1 MCTFVLKLANSSFP
15 VSFKSTQDLLS
26 PQQASAQ
33 ASYYIG
39 LMSGTSLDAIDVAL
53 CQRNEFGFV
62 QKAGCAI
69 DLAPQLRQQ
78 LLTICNEK
86 QATLQTLGEVDHQ
99 FALACAQA
107 VNTLLQNENID
118 ASEVMA
124 IGSHGQT
131 IYHSP
136 ETQHAFTQQIGDG
149 NLIAAKTQITCV
161 ADFRRMDMAYGGQG
175 APLVPAFH
183 QALFAQEY
191 TQRVILNIGGIANI
205 SILNGTEHAFGYD
218 TGPGNMLMDAWVDL
232 HHQQPFDKDAWFAR
246 AGEINHTLLSS
257 LLSDAYFTLPSPKST
272 GRERFNLTW
281 LQQKLLTLKI
291 SPEDIQ
297 RTLLELTAITIC
309 DQIKQQSDACD
320 VYVCGGGALNPLLMK
335 RLKILM
341 PTHIIQTTETLKINP
356 MYVEAVAFAWLAEQ
370 RILEKTVPL
379 KAVTGA
385 HRDAILG
392 CVYLP

>member
-1 MCTFVLKLANSSFP
+1 MNNESINTP
-15 VSFKSTQDLLS
+15 V
-26 PQQASAQ
+26 
-33 ASYYIG
+33 YYIG

-53 CQRNEFGFV
+53 CQRNQFEFV
-62 QKAGCAI
+62 QKAGIAV
-69 DLAPQLRQQ
+69 DLSPFLRQQ

-86 QATLQTLGEVDHQ
+86 QVTLQILGEIDHQ

-107 VNTLLQNENID
+107 VNDLLKNENIK
-118 ASEVMA
+118 AKQVTA

-136 ETQHAFTQQIGDG
+136 ETQYPFTHQIGDA
-149 NLIAAKTQITCV
+149 NLIAAKTQIACV

-183 QALFAQEY
+183 QALFAQKM

-205 SILNGTEHAFGYD
+205 SVLNGLEQASGYD
-218 TGPGNMLMDAWVDL
+218 TGPGNMLMDAWINL
-232 HHQQPFDKDAWFAR
+232 HHQQPFDKGAWFALT
-246 AGEINHTLLSS
+246 GTVNQTLLTN
-257 LLSDAYFTLPSPKST
+257 LLDDPYFDLSAPKST
-272 GRERFNLTW
+272 GREKFNLAW
-281 LQQKLLTLKI
+281 LTQKLVTNGLK
-291 SPEDIQ
+291 PEDVQ
-297 RTLLELTAITIC
+297 CTLLEFTAITIC
-309 DQIKQQSDACD
+309 DQIKQQSNACD
-320 VYVCGGGALNPLLMK
+320 VYVCGGGALNPLLME
-335 RLKILM
+335 RLSCLM
-341 PTHIIQTTETLKINP
+341 PNHTVQTTEALAINP

-385 HRDAILG
+385 NRDAILG